1 MVSSPVSS
9 DLSANL
15 QRFDGIRVHDLL
27 HEYAERGAA
36 VVRLRVADAPATYVG
51 TVHVDIDMPVPARS
65 RSPWTPLVELAVP
78 LPLDALRATGTAPP
92 RVTDLSV
99 TGGGR
104 ALSTRPV
111 TTDSCL
117 VVQVPSRELRG
128 VPGRLHITF
137 TSASLFFLVGGDGV
151 LQTWRLG
158 FAVRT
163 ASVPRT
169 VINLEHSPELSLR
182 CRVDSSEYHSLA
194 QGVGPGT
201 VRKIGFYPSGRA
213 EITYLFG
220 LHSESRFRNLAMLP
234 FAGCVGLFS
243 SALTIALVFGGY
255 TDMAAVT
262 LALALAPPV
271 LQAVRPSTGF
281 YRSADIHSRSPG
293 AWIFATSIALYAP
306 ATLFAVLTI
315 TDLSELRRVSQVVC
329 YAFGV
334 LLGLLGTAILVAV
347 REQILP
353 PHYCDVCTTRLIWRR
368 RSRLHRASR
377 RTVCQRCFAD
387 IEADEQ
393 ARG

>member
-1 MVSSPVSS
+1 MSSPVSS

-36 VVRLRVADAPATYVG
+36 VVRLRVVDAPPTYVG
-51 TVHVDIDMPVPARS
+51 TVHVDIDMPVPARG
-65 RSPWTPLVELAVP
+65 RGPWTPLVELAVP
-78 LPLDALRATGTAPP
+78 LPLDALRPTGTAPP

-104 ALSTRPV
+104 LLSTRQV

-117 VVQVPSRELRG
+117 LVQVPSREVRG
-128 VPGRLHITF
+128 IPGKLHITF

-158 FAVRT
+158 FAVRAT
-163 ASVPRT
+163 SVPRT

-213 EITYLFG
+213 QITYLFG

-243 SALTIALVFGGY
+243 SALTIALVYGGY

-271 LQAVRPSTGF
+271 LQAVRPSTDF
-281 YRSADIHSRSPG
+281 YRSADIHSRSP
-293 AWIFATSIALYAP
+293 WIFAMSIALYAP

-377 RTVCQRCFAD
+377 RTVCERCFAD

>member
-1 MVSSPVSS
+1 MSSPASS
-9 DLSANL
+9 DVTANL

-27 HEYAERGAA
+27 HEYTERRAA
-36 VVRLRVADAPATYVG
+36 VVHLRVVDAPATYVG
-51 TVHVDIDMPVPARS
+51 TVHVDIDVPVPARG
-65 RSPWTPLVELAVP
+65 RSAWTPLVKFAVP
-78 LPLDALRATGTAPP
+78 LPLDSLRATGTAPP
-92 RVTDLSV
+92 RVAALTIS
-99 TGGGR
+99 GGSRTIGAR
-104 ALSTRPV
+104 QV

-117 VVQVPSRELRG
+117 IVEAPTRELRG
-128 VPGRLHITF
+128 LSGSLRVSF
-137 TSASLFFLVGGDGV
+137 TSASLFFLMGGDGV

-158 FAVRT
+158 FSVEAPS
-163 ASVPRT
+163 ASRMI
-169 VINLEHSPELSLR
+169 INLEHSPELSLR
-182 CRVDSSEYHSLA
+182 CRVDTSEYHSLA

-201 VRKIGFYPSGRA
+201 VRKIGFYPYGRG
-213 EITYLFG
+213 ELSYLFG

-234 FAGCVGLFS
+234 FAGCVGLLA
-243 SALTIALVFGGY
+243 SALTIALVYGGY

-293 AWIFATSIALYAP
+293 AWIFTISIILYVP
-306 ATLFAVLTI
+306 AALFAIVTI
-315 TDLSELRRVSQVVC
+315 TDLTELRRVSQVLC

-334 LLGLLGTAILVAV
+334 LLGLLGTAILLAV

-353 PHYCDVCTTRLIWRR
+353 PHYCDVCTARLIWRR

-377 RTVCQRCFAD
+377 RTVCETCFAD
-387 IEADEQ
+387 IEARGQ